1 MRERWAR
8 RIAILTGGLVVVLAI
23 VFANHQNPPRHEKTP
38 APAAGQPVA
47 PADEA
52 GTPAATTAAI
62 PAPASPAPADKPAAR
77 SVEPSRVALGQEV
90 YADRA
95 CARCHSIAG
104 RGNDRSP
111 LDGVGAR
118 LSEAEIRAW
127 VTPSAEAKGFQ
138 ARHANVDLTPAQ
150 RDALVAYLRS
160 LR

>member
-1 MRERWAR
+1 MREKWAR
-8 RIAILTGGLVVVLAI
+8 RIAILTGGLVVVLAV
-23 VFANHQNPPRHEKTP
+23 VFAGYQNPPRREP
-38 APAAGQPVA
+38 VLAPP
-47 PADEA
+47 
-52 GTPAATTAAI
+52 ATTGVEV
-62 PAPASPAPADKPAAR
+62 KPAA
-77 SVEPSRVALGQEV
+77 PSSTIQAGQEV
-90 YADRA
+90 YAERA

-104 RGNDRSP
+104 RGSNRSS

-127 VTPSAEAKGFQ
+127 LTPSTEATGFR